1 MKKLIHVHSQAGHHL
16 SSSSA
21 GPSQAAVTA
30 RPGLRPGARAWAL
43 LLLITLLGACSPRH
57 LIIQGVAEQL
67 ASQGSAAEDDLVL
80 AREASGFY
88 LKLSE
93 SVLRQTPG
101 NLPLAEAVAGGF
113 TQYAYAFVQFEADRL
128 DATDAKAAEQLRQRA
143 ARLYRRALNH
153 AMAALTAQ
161 NPGFPSALAGVNGL
175 GSASNQGTNPE
186 PVRLGHSADGPTL
199 GPEQVGV
206 AYWAAASWGALIAL
220 SKDQPEVV
228 ADLPQAQRL
237 AQLAFA
243 VAPEHGAGALASLMG
258 SFEAARPGGS
268 AVQAALYFDQAFA
281 LSNGK
286 AAGPLVTKAESLALP
301 AGDRPAFEA
310 LLQQALRVSA
320 ATPDLQNAVMRERAQ
335 WLLASADDLFFD
347 R

>member
-1 MKKLIHVHSQAGHHL
+1 M
-16 SSSSA
+16 
-21 GPSQAAVTA
+21 
-30 RPGLRPGARAWAL
+30 LRLGL

-67 ASQGSAAEDDLVL
+67 ASQGGAAEDDLVL
-80 AREASGFY
+80 AREASAFY

-101 NLPLAEAVAGGF
+101 NLPLSAAVAGGF
-113 TQYAYAFVQFEADRL
+113 AQYAYAFVQFEADRR
-128 DATDAKAAEQLRQRA
+128 DATDAKAAELLRQRA
-143 ARLYRRALNH
+143 ARLYRRALRH
-153 AMAALTAQ
+153 ALGALAADH
-161 NPGFPSALAGVNGL
+161 PGFEKALA
-175 GSASNQGTNPE
+175 SARPNDWP
-186 PVRLGHSADGPTL
+186 RLR
-199 GPEQVGV
+199 PEQVGV

-228 ADLPQAQRL
+228 ADLPQAVRL

-243 VAPEHGAGALASLMG
+243 VAPEHGSGALASLMG

-268 AVQAALYFDQAFA
+268 SAQAALYFDQAFA
-281 LSNGK
+281 LSAGK
-286 AAGPLVTKAESLALP
+286 AAGPLVAKAESLALP

-310 LLQQALRVSA
+310 LLQQALQVSA

-335 WLLASADDLFFD
+335 WLLASADDLF
-347 R
+347 